1 MPRILVV
8 DDEPDLVELLTYNL
22 EKEGHSVLSASDG
35 HDALRS
41 MGESR
46 PDAVLLDLMMPSMD
60 GFQTLGEIRSRS
72 GFARIPVIMLT
83 ARGAVEDRIK
93 GLELG
98 ADDYLAK
105 PFSAKELILRLDAV
119 LRRTDSAGVSGVLE
133 VGPFRLD
140 REALKLDLEG
150 QMVELTATEFKLVL
164 LLMQNEGEVQGR
176 DYLLREVWG
185 YKDSTLT
192 RTLDT
197 HIKRLREKIG
207 EYADHITTMRGVG
220 YVFHAESEDEGD
232 E

>member
-35 HDALRS
+35 QDALRS
-41 MGESR
+41 MEGSR
-46 PDAVLLDLMMPSMD
+46 PDAVLLDLMMPNMD
-60 GFQTLGEIRSRS
+60 GFQTLTEIRGRS
-72 GFARIPVIMLT
+72 GFAGIPVIMLT

-119 LRRTDSAGVSGVLE
+119 LRRTESTGVSGVLE

-140 REALKLDLEG
+140 REALRLDLEG
-150 QMVELTATEFKLVL
+150 QLVELTATEFKLVL

-220 YVFHAESEDEGD
+220 YVFHAEPEGEGD